1 MSTRVDFLLEGL
13 NCAHCAEKINDKVSK
28 LDYVESSNMNFVAK
42 KLSVFMENENITEAN
57 VSKIAKIIHDTES
70 GLTVS
75 LLKNKVLGEVSFDNK
90 GNIIKSAKKEEID
103 KNKVIRVDFLLNN
116 LNCAHCAEK
125 INDKVAKLSY
135 VENSNMNF
143 VAKKLSVFAKAGDI
157 TKQHMSEIAK
167 IIHETES
174 GLTVSLLKN
183 KVVGALEFDNK
194 GNIIESGTIKGS
206 KDLNV
211 LYANRK
217 NNSKEHHH
225 DHGED
230 CGCGGHHH
238 DHDHGEE
245 CGCGGHHHDHDYGE
259 ECGCGDHH
267 HHDHEH
273 GEECGCGDH
282 HHHDHEHGEECG
294 CGNHHHHDHEHGE
307 ECGCGGH
314 HHDHEHGEECGCG
327 DHHHHDHEHEESKP
341 KKVEKRKEKKE
352 INKDLIKI
360 IIGVIVYAFGIYE
373 MAVGNTGTFGVVVF
387 LAAYILIGGD
397 VLLKAIKNLF
407 RGQVLDE
414 NFLMSIATIGAVAI
428 GEYSEAVGVMLFY
441 KIGEYLQQK
450 AVGQSRKSIS
460 ALMEIKAEFANL
472 VQGGKMIQVDP
483 EEVEVGDVIV
493 VKPGEKV
500 PLDGIVTEGEAM
512 LDTSAITGESVL
524 RSVKPGEEVVSG
536 TINTNALIYVRVTK
550 EYGESTVAKILDM
563 VENAGSRKSQTEN
576 FISKF
581 CRYYT
586 PIVVGLALA
595 VAFIPPLVIEGAVF
609 RDWLYRGLIF
619 LVVSC
624 PCALVLSIPLS
635 FFGGIGSA
643 SKNGILIKGSN
654 YLEALRKANTVVLD
668 KTGTITKGVF
678 KVTEINPVGMSEDE
692 LLKYAA
698 IAEANSNHPIAK
710 SIMESYNEKFEE
722 EVKLSEIDK
731 YEEIA
736 AHGIKVLYNGKTIL
750 AGSSKLLDSE
760 NIEYKK
766 IEESGTTV
774 YVAVDGKFAGCI
786 VISDEVK
793 EDSKRAIEE
802 MRKVGITNVVMLT
815 GDNEAAA
822 AKIAKEV
829 GVNKHYSGLLPNQK
843 VEILEEI
850 ANENSTGNT
859 IFIGDGI
866 NDAPVLAR
874 ADVGI
879 AMGGVGS
886 DAAIEASDIVFM
898 TDELSKL
905 PIAKRISEKTNKI
918 VWQNIVFAMGV
929 KVIVMLMSTGGV
941 ANMWEAIFADVGVAL
956 IAVLN
961 AMRTLKE

>member
-1 MSTRVDFLLEGL
+1 MSTRIDFLLDGL

-28 LDYVESSNMNFVAK
+28 LDYVENSNMNFVAK
-42 KLSVFMENENITEAN
+42 KLSVFMENESITEAN

-75 LLKNKVLGEVSFDNK
+75 LLKNKVLGEISFDNK
-90 GNIIKSAKKEEID
+90 GNIIKSEKKDEID

-125 INDKVAKLSY
+125 INDKVGKLAY

-194 GNIIESGTIKGS
+194 GNIVESGNTTRRGRT
-206 KDLNV
+206 DLNV
-211 LYANRK
+211 LYANR
-217 NNSKEHHH
+217 NNSEEHHH
-225 DHGED
+225 EHGES
-230 CGCGGHHH
+230 CGCGEHHH

-245 CGCGGHHHDHDYGE
+245 CGCGE
-259 ECGCGDHH
+259 HH

-273 GEECGCGDH
+273 GEECGCGER
-282 HHHDHEHGEECG
+282 HHHDHEH
-294 CGNHHHHDHEHGE
+294 DE

-314 HHDHEHGEECGCG
+314 HHDH
-327 DHHHHDHEHEESKP
+327 DEHEEIKP
-341 KKVEKRKEKKE
+341 KKVEKPKEKKE

-360 IIGVIVYAFGIYE
+360 IIGVFVYAFGIYE

-397 VLLKAIKNLF
+397 VLLKAAKNLF
-407 RGQVLDE
+407 RGQVMDE
-414 NFLMSIATIGAVAI
+414 NFLMSIATIGAIAI
-428 GEYSEAVGVMLFY
+428 GEHSEAVGVMLFY

-472 VQGGKMIQVDP
+472 VQGGKIIQVDP

-576 FISKF
+576 FISRF

-654 YLEALRKANTVVLD
+654 YLEALRKVDTVVLD

-692 LLKYAA
+692 LLRFAA

-736 AHGIKVLYNGKTIL
+736 AHGIKVLYHGKTIL

-760 NIEYKK
+760 NVKYEKVD
-766 IEESGTTV
+766 EVGTTV
-774 YVAVDGKFAGCI
+774 YVAVDGKYAGCI

-793 EDSKRAIEE
+793 EDSKRAIAE

-822 AKIAKEV
+822 AKIAEEV
-829 GVNKHYSGLLPNQK
+829 GLDKHYSGLLPNQK

-850 ANENSTGNT
+850 AKENSTGNT
-859 IFIGDGI
+859 AFIGDGI

-886 DAAIEASDIVFM
+886 DAAIEASDVVFM

>member
-90 GNIIKSAKKEEID
+90 GNIIKSVKKEEID

-225 DHGED
+225 EHGED

-245 CGCGGHHHDHDYGE
+245 F
-259 ECGCGDHH
+259 
-267 HHDHEH
+267 
-273 GEECGCGDH
+273 
-282 HHHDHEHGEECG
+282 
-294 CGNHHHHDHEHGE
+294 
-307 ECGCGGH
+307 GCGGH

-327 DHHHHDHEHEESKP
+327 DHHHDHEHGEECGCGDHHHHEHGEECGCGDHHHDHEHEESKP

>member
-1 MSTRVDFLLEGL
+1 MSTRIDFLLEGL

-28 LDYVESSNMNFVAK
+28 LDYVENSNMNFVAK
-42 KLSVFMENENITEAN
+42 KLSVFMENESITEAN

-75 LLKNKVLGEVSFDNK
+75 LLKNKVLGEISFDNK
-90 GNIIKSAKKEEID
+90 GNIIKSEKKDEID

-125 INDKVAKLSY
+125 INDKVGKLAY

-143 VAKKLSVFAKAGDI
+143 VAKKLSVFAKARDI

-194 GNIIESGTIKGS
+194 GNIVESENTARNGRT
-206 KDLNV
+206 DLNV
-211 LYANRK
+211 LYANR
-217 NNSKEHHH
+217 NNSEEHHH
-225 DHGED
+225 EHGES
-230 CGCGGHHH
+230 CGCGKHHH

-245 CGCGGHHHDHDYGE
+245 CGCGE
-259 ECGCGDHH
+259 HH

-273 GEECGCGDH
+273 GEECGCGER
-282 HHHDHEHGEECG
+282 HHHDHEH
-294 CGNHHHHDHEHGE
+294 DE

-314 HHDHEHGEECGCG
+314 HHDH
-327 DHHHHDHEHEESKP
+327 DEHEEIKP
-341 KKVEKRKEKKE
+341 KKVEKPKEKKE

-360 IIGVIVYAFGIYE
+360 IIGVFVYAFGIYE

-397 VLLKAIKNLF
+397 VLLKAAKNLF
-407 RGQVLDE
+407 RGQVMDE
-414 NFLMSIATIGAVAI
+414 NFLMSIATIGAIAI
-428 GEYSEAVGVMLFY
+428 GEHSEAVGVMLFY

-472 VQGGKMIQVDP
+472 VQGGKIIQADP

-576 FISKF
+576 FISRF

-654 YLEALRKANTVVLD
+654 YLEALRKVNTVVLD

-692 LLKYAA
+692 LLRFAA

-736 AHGIKVLYNGKTIL
+736 AHGIKVLYHGKTIL

-760 NIEYKK
+760 NVKYEK
-766 IEESGTTV
+766 IDEVGTTV
-774 YVAVDGKFAGCI
+774 YVAVDGKYAGCI

-793 EDSKRAIEE
+793 EDSKRAIAE

-822 AKIAKEV
+822 AKIAEEV
-829 GVNKHYSGLLPNQK
+829 GVDKYYSGLLPNQK
-843 VEILEEI
+843 VEMLEEI
-850 ANENSTGNT
+850 ASKNSTGNT
-859 IFIGDGI
+859 AFIGDGI

>member
-1 MSTRVDFLLEGL
+1 MSTRIDFLLEGL

-28 LDYVESSNMNFVAK
+28 LDYVENSNMNFVAK
-42 KLSVFMENENITEAN
+42 KLSVFMENESITEAN

-75 LLKNKVLGEVSFDNK
+75 LLKNKVLGEISFDNK
-90 GNIIKSAKKEEID
+90 GNIIKSEKKDEID

-125 INDKVAKLSY
+125 INDKVGKLAY

-167 IIHETES
+167 MIHETES

-194 GNIIESGTIKGS
+194 GNIVESGNTTRRGRT
-206 KDLNV
+206 DLNV
-211 LYANRK
+211 LYANR
-217 NNSKEHHH
+217 NNSEEHHH
-225 DHGED
+225 EHGES
-230 CGCGGHHH
+230 CGCGEDHH
-238 DHDHGEE
+238 DHD
-245 CGCGGHHHDHDYGE
+245 
-259 ECGCGDHH
+259 
-267 HHDHEH
+267 
-273 GEECGCGDH
+273 
-282 HHHDHEHGEECG
+282 
-294 CGNHHHHDHEHGE
+294 HGE

-327 DHHHHDHEHEESKP
+327 GHHHEHDHGEECGCGGHHHDHEHEEIKP
-341 KKVEKRKEKKE
+341 KKVEKPKEKKE

-397 VLLKAIKNLF
+397 VLLKAAKNLF
-407 RGQVLDE
+407 RGQVMDE
-414 NFLMSIATIGAVAI
+414 NFLMSIATIGAIAI
-428 GEYSEAVGVMLFY
+428 GEHSEAVGVMLFY

-472 VQGGKMIQVDP
+472 VQGGKIIQVDP

-576 FISKF
+576 FISRF

-654 YLEALRKANTVVLD
+654 YLEALRKVNIVVLD

-692 LLKYAA
+692 LLRFAA

-710 SIMESYNEKFEE
+710 SIMESYNEKSNEE
-722 EVKLSEIDK
+722 IKLSEIDK

-760 NIEYKK
+760 NVKYEK
-766 IEESGTTV
+766 IDEVGTTV
-774 YVAVDGKFAGCI
+774 YVAVDGKYAGCI

-793 EDSKRAIEE
+793 EDSKRAIAE

-822 AKIAKEV
+822 AKIAEEV
-829 GVNKHYSGLLPNQK
+829 GLDKHYSGLLPNQK

-850 ANENSTGNT
+850 AKENSTGNT
-859 IFIGDGI
+859 AFIGDGI

>member
-1 MSTRVDFLLEGL
+1 MSTRIDFLLEAL

-28 LDYVESSNMNFVAK
+28 LDYVENSNMNFVAK
-42 KLSVFMENENITEAN
+42 KLSVFMENESITEAN

-75 LLKNKVLGEVSFDNK
+75 LLKNKVLGEISFDNK
-90 GNIIKSAKKEEID
+90 GNIIKSEKKDEID

-125 INDKVAKLSY
+125 INDKVGKLSY

-183 KVVGALEFDNK
+183 KVVGALDFDNK
-194 GNIIESGTIKGS
+194 GNIVESGNTARNGRI
-206 KDLNV
+206 DLNV
-211 LYANRK
+211 LYANR
-217 NNSKEHHH
+217 NNSEEHHH
-225 DHGED
+225 EHGEN
-230 CGCGGHHH
+230 CGCGEHHH
-238 DHDHGEE
+238 HDHGEE
-245 CGCGGHHHDHDYGE
+245 CGCGGHHHDH
-259 ECGCGDHH
+259 
-267 HHDHEH
+267 
-273 GEECGCGDH
+273 
-282 HHHDHEHGEECG
+282 
-294 CGNHHHHDHEHGE
+294 
-307 ECGCGGH
+307 
-314 HHDHEHGEECGCG
+314 
-327 DHHHHDHEHEESKP
+327 EHEEIKP
-341 KKVEKRKEKKE
+341 KKVEKPKEKKE

-397 VLLKAIKNLF
+397 VLLKAAKNLF
-407 RGQVLDE
+407 RGQIMDE
-414 NFLMSIATIGAVAI
+414 NFLMSIATIGAIAI

-472 VQGGKMIQVDP
+472 VQNGKIIQVDP
-483 EEVEVGDVIV
+483 EDVEVGDIIA

-500 PLDGIVTEGEAM
+500 PLDGIVTDGEAM

-524 RSVKPGEEVVSG
+524 RSVKAGEEVISG
-536 TINTNALIYVRVTK
+536 TINTNALIYIKVTK

-595 VAFIPPLVIEGAVF
+595 VAFIPPLIIEGAVF
-609 RDWLYRGLIF
+609 KDWLYRGLIF

-643 SKNGILIKGSN
+643 SKNGVLIKGSN
-654 YLEALRKANTVVLD
+654 YLEALRKVNTVVLD

-678 KVTEINPVGMSEDE
+678 KVTEINPNGVSEEE

-698 IAEANSNHPIAK
+698 AAEANSNHPIAK
-710 SIMESYNEKFEE
+710 SIMDSYNEKYSE
-722 EVKLSEIDK
+722 EVKLNEIDK

-736 AHGIKVLYNGKTIL
+736 AHGIKAIYNGKTIL

-760 NIEYKK
+760 NIDYEK

-774 YVAVDGKFAGCI
+774 YVAVDGKFAGYI
-786 VISDEVK
+786 IISDEVK
-793 EDSKRAIEE
+793 EDSKKAIED
-802 MRKVGITNVVMLT
+802 MRKVGITNVIMLT
-815 GDNEAAA
+815 GDNESAA

-829 GVNKHYSGLLPNQK
+829 GVDRYYSGLLPNQK

-850 ANENSTGNT
+850 SNDNRNGNT
-859 IFIGDGI
+859 AFIGDGI

-929 KVIVMLMSTGGV
+929 KIIVMLMSTGGV

>member
-1 MSTRVDFLLEGL
+1 MSTRIDFLLEGL

-28 LDYVESSNMNFVAK
+28 LDYVENSNMNFVAK
-42 KLSVFMENENITEAN
+42 KLSVFMENESITEAN

-75 LLKNKVLGEVSFDNK
+75 LLKNKVLGEISFDNK
-90 GNIIKSAKKEEID
+90 GNIIKSEKKDEID
-103 KNKVIRVDFLLNN
+103 ENKVIRVDFLLNN

-125 INDKVAKLSY
+125 INDKVGKLAY

-167 IIHETES
+167 MIHETES

-194 GNIIESGTIKGS
+194 GNIVESGNTTRKGRA
-206 KDLNV
+206 DLNV
-211 LYANRK
+211 LYANR
-217 NNSKEHHH
+217 NNSEEHHH
-225 DHGED
+225 EHGES
-230 CGCGGHHH
+230 CGCGEHHH

-245 CGCGGHHHDHDYGE
+245 CGCGEHHHDHD
-259 ECGCGDHH
+259 
-267 HHDHEH
+267 H
-273 GEECGCGDH
+273 GEECGCGE
-282 HHHDHEHGEECG
+282 HHHDYDHGEECG
-294 CGNHHHHDHEHGE
+294 CGEHHHHDHDHGE
-307 ECGCGGH
+307 ECGCG
-314 HHDHEHGEECGCG
+314 E
-327 DHHHHDHEHEESKP
+327 HHHDHEHEEIKP
-341 KKVEKRKEKKE
+341 KKVEKPKEKKE

-360 IIGVIVYAFGIYE
+360 IIGVFVYAFGIYE

-397 VLLKAIKNLF
+397 VLLKAAKNLF
-407 RGQVLDE
+407 RGQVMDE
-414 NFLMSIATIGAVAI
+414 NFLMSIATIGAIAI
-428 GEYSEAVGVMLFY
+428 GEHSEAVGVMLFY

-472 VQGGKMIQVDP
+472 VQGGKIIQVDP

-576 FISKF
+576 FISRF

>member
-42 KLSVFMENENITEAN
+42 KLSVFMENENITEDN

-90 GNIIKSAKKEEID
+90 GNIIKSVKKEEID

-225 DHGED
+225 EHGED

-245 CGCGGHHHDHDYGE
+245 CGCGGHHHDHD
-259 ECGCGDHH
+259 
-267 HHDHEH
+267 HEH

-294 CGNHHHHDHEHGE
+294 CGG
-307 ECGCGGH
+307 
-314 HHDHEHGEECGCG
+314 
-327 DHHHHDHEHEESKP
+327 HHHDHEHEESKP

>member
-42 KLSVFMENENITEAN
+42 KLSVFMENENITEDN

-90 GNIIKSAKKEEID
+90 GNIIKSVKKEEID

-125 INDKVAKLSY
+125 INDKVGKLSY

-225 DHGED
+225 DHGE
-230 CGCGGHHH
+230 
-238 DHDHGEE
+238 E
-245 CGCGGHHHDHDYGE
+245 CGCGG
-259 ECGCGDHH
+259 H

-282 HHHDHEHGEECG
+282 HHNDHEHGEECG
-294 CGNHHHHDHEHGE
+294 CGDHHHHDHEHGE

-327 DHHHHDHEHEESKP
+327 DHHHDHEHGEECGCGDHHHDHEHEESKP

-387 LAAYILIGGD
+387 LAAYVLIGGD

>member
-1 MSTRVDFLLEGL
+1 MSTRIDFLLDGL

-28 LDYVESSNMNFVAK
+28 LGYVENSNMNFVAK
-42 KLSVFMENENITEAN
+42 KLSVFMENESITEAN

-75 LLKNKVLGEVSFDNK
+75 LLKNKVLGEISFDNK
-90 GNIIKSAKKEEID
+90 GNIIKSEKKDEID
-103 KNKVIRVDFLLNN
+103 KNKVIRVDFLLKN

-125 INDKVAKLSY
+125 INDKVGKLAY

-194 GNIIESGTIKGS
+194 GNIVESGNTTRRGRT
-206 KDLNV
+206 DLNV
-211 LYANRK
+211 LYANR
-217 NNSKEHHH
+217 NNSEEHHH
-225 DHGED
+225 EHGGS
-230 CGCGGHHH
+230 CGCGEHHH

-245 CGCGGHHHDHDYGE
+245 CGCGE
-259 ECGCGDHH
+259 HH

-273 GEECGCGDH
+273 GEECGCGER
-282 HHHDHEHGEECG
+282 HHHDHEH
-294 CGNHHHHDHEHGE
+294 DE

-314 HHDHEHGEECGCG
+314 HHDH
-327 DHHHHDHEHEESKP
+327 DEHEEIKP
-341 KKVEKRKEKKE
+341 KKVEKPKEKKE

-360 IIGVIVYAFGIYE
+360 IIGVFVYAFGIYE

-397 VLLKAIKNLF
+397 VLLKAAKNLF
-407 RGQVLDE
+407 RGQVMDE
-414 NFLMSIATIGAVAI
+414 NFLMSIATIGAIAI
-428 GEYSEAVGVMLFY
+428 GEHSEAVGVMLFY

-472 VQGGKMIQVDP
+472 VQGGKIIQVDP

-576 FISKF
+576 FISRF

-654 YLEALRKANTVVLD
+654 YLEALRKVDTVVLD

-692 LLKYAA
+692 LLRFAA

-736 AHGIKVLYNGKTIL
+736 AHGIKVLYHGKTIL

-760 NIEYKK
+760 NVKYEKVD
-766 IEESGTTV
+766 EVGTTV
-774 YVAVDGKFAGCI
+774 YVAVDGKYAGCI
-786 VISDEVK
+786 VISDQIK
-793 EDSKRAIEE
+793 EDSKKAIAE

-829 GVNKHYSGLLPNQK
+829 GVDKYYSGLLPNQK
-843 VEILEEI
+843 VEMLEEI
-850 ANENSTGNT
+850 ASKNSTGNT
-859 IFIGDGI
+859 AFIGDGI

-886 DAAIEASDIVFM
+886 DAAIEASDVVFM

>member
-1 MSTRVDFLLEGL
+1 MSTRIDFLLEGL

-28 LDYVESSNMNFVAK
+28 LDYVENSNMNFVAK
-42 KLSVFMENENITEAN
+42 KLSVFMENESITEAN

-75 LLKNKVLGEVSFDNK
+75 LLKNKVLGEISFDNK
-90 GNIIKSAKKEEID
+90 GNIIKSEKKDEID
-103 KNKVIRVDFLLNN
+103 ENKVIRVDFLLNN

-125 INDKVAKLSY
+125 INDKVGKLAY

-167 IIHETES
+167 MIHETES

-194 GNIIESGTIKGS
+194 GNIVESGNTTRKGRA
-206 KDLNV
+206 DLNV
-211 LYANRK
+211 LYANR
-217 NNSKEHHH
+217 NNSEEHHH
-225 DHGED
+225 EHGES
-230 CGCGGHHH
+230 CGCGEHHH

-245 CGCGGHHHDHDYGE
+245 CGCGEHHHHDHD
-259 ECGCGDHH
+259 
-267 HHDHEH
+267 H
-273 GEECGCGDH
+273 GEECGCG
-282 HHHDHEHGEECG
+282 E
-294 CGNHHHHDHEHGE
+294 
-307 ECGCGGH
+307 
-314 HHDHEHGEECGCG
+314 
-327 DHHHHDHEHEESKP
+327 HHHDHEHEEIKP
-341 KKVEKRKEKKE
+341 KKVEKPKEKKE

-360 IIGVIVYAFGIYE
+360 IIGVFVYAFGIYE

-397 VLLKAIKNLF
+397 VLLKAAKNLF
-407 RGQVLDE
+407 RGQVMDE
-414 NFLMSIATIGAVAI
+414 NFLMSIATIGAIAI
-428 GEYSEAVGVMLFY
+428 GEHSEAVGVMLFY

-472 VQGGKMIQVDP
+472 VQGGKIIQVDP

-576 FISKF
+576 FISRF

-654 YLEALRKANTVVLD
+654 YLEALRKVNTVVLD

-692 LLKYAA
+692 LLRFAA

-710 SIMESYNEKFEE
+710 SIMESYNEKSNEE
-722 EVKLSEIDK
+722 IKLSEIDK

-760 NIEYKK
+760 SVKYEK
-766 IEESGTTV
+766 IDEVGTTV
-774 YVAVDGKFAGCI
+774 YVAVDGKYAGCI

-793 EDSKRAIEE
+793 EDSKRAIAE

-822 AKIAKEV
+822 AKIAEEV
-829 GVNKHYSGLLPNQK
+829 GLDKHYSGLLPNQK

-850 ANENSTGNT
+850 AKENSTGNT
-859 IFIGDGI
+859 AFIGDGI

>member
-1 MSTRVDFLLEGL
+1 MSTRIDFLLDGL

-28 LDYVESSNMNFVAK
+28 LDYVENSNMNFVAK
-42 KLSVFMENENITEAN
+42 KLSVFMENESITEAN

-75 LLKNKVLGEVSFDNK
+75 LLKNKVLGEISFDNK
-90 GNIIKSAKKEEID
+90 GNIIKSEKKDEID

-125 INDKVAKLSY
+125 INDKVGKLAY

-194 GNIIESGTIKGS
+194 GNIVESGNTTRRGRT
-206 KDLNV
+206 DLNV
-211 LYANRK
+211 LYANR
-217 NNSKEHHH
+217 NNSEEHHH
-225 DHGED
+225 EHGES
-230 CGCGGHHH
+230 CGCGEHHH

-245 CGCGGHHHDHDYGE
+245 CGCGE
-259 ECGCGDHH
+259 HH

-273 GEECGCGDH
+273 GEECGCGER
-282 HHHDHEHGEECG
+282 HHHDHEH
-294 CGNHHHHDHEHGE
+294 DE

-314 HHDHEHGEECGCG
+314 HHDH
-327 DHHHHDHEHEESKP
+327 DEHEEIKP
-341 KKVEKRKEKKE
+341 KKVEKPKEKKE

-360 IIGVIVYAFGIYE
+360 IIGVFVYAFGIYE

-397 VLLKAIKNLF
+397 VLLKAAKNLF
-407 RGQVLDE
+407 RGQVMDE
-414 NFLMSIATIGAVAI
+414 NFLMSIATIGAIAI
-428 GEYSEAVGVMLFY
+428 GEHSEAVGVMLFY

-472 VQGGKMIQVDP
+472 VQGGKIIQVNP

-524 RSVKPGEEVVSG
+524 RSVKPGEEVISG

-654 YLEALRKANTVVLD
+654 YLEALRKVDTVVLD

-692 LLKYAA
+692 LLRFAA

-736 AHGIKVLYNGKTIL
+736 AHGIKVLYHGKTIL

-760 NIEYKK
+760 NVKYEK
-766 IEESGTTV
+766 IDEVGTTV
-774 YVAVDGKFAGCI
+774 YVAVDGKYAGCI
-786 VISDEVK
+786 VISDQIK
-793 EDSKRAIEE
+793 EDSKKAIEE

-829 GVNKHYSGLLPNQK
+829 GVDKYYSGLLPNQK
-843 VEILEEI
+843 VEMLEEI
-850 ANENSTGNT
+850 ASKNSTGNT
-859 IFIGDGI
+859 AFIGDGI

-886 DAAIEASDIVFM
+886 DAAIEASDVVFM

>member
-90 GNIIKSAKKEEID
+90 GNIIKSVKKEEID

-143 VAKKLSVFAKAGDI
+143 VAKKLSVFAKGGDI
-157 TKQHMSEIAK
+157 TKQHMSDIAK

-238 DHDHGEE
+238 DHEHGEE
-245 CGCGGHHHDHDYGE
+245 CGCGD
-259 ECGCGDHH
+259 H

-282 HHHDHEHGEECG
+282 HHH
-294 CGNHHHHDHEHGE
+294 
-307 ECGCGGH
+307 
-314 HHDHEHGEECGCG
+314 EHGEECGCG
-327 DHHHHDHEHEESKP
+327 DHHHHDHDHGEECGCGDHHHDHEHEESKP

-576 FISKF
+576 FISRF

>member
-1 MSTRVDFLLEGL
+1 MSTRIDFLLEGL

-28 LDYVESSNMNFVAK
+28 LDYVENSNMNFVAK
-42 KLSVFMENENITEAN
+42 KLSVFMENESITEAN

-70 GLTVS
+70 GLTLS
-75 LLKNKVLGEVSFDNK
+75 LLKNKVLGEISFDNK
-90 GNIIKSAKKEEID
+90 GNIIKSEKKDEID

-116 LNCAHCAEK
+116 LDCAHCAEK
-125 INDKVAKLSY
+125 INDKVGKLAY

-183 KVVGALEFDNK
+183 KVVGALDFDNK
-194 GNIIESGTIKGS
+194 GNIVESGNTARNGRI
-206 KDLNV
+206 DLNV
-211 LYANRK
+211 LYANR
-217 NNSKEHHH
+217 NNSEEHHH
-225 DHGED
+225 EHGES
-230 CGCGGHHH
+230 CGCGEHHH

-245 CGCGGHHHDHDYGE
+245 CGCGEHHHDHD
-259 ECGCGDHH
+259 
-267 HHDHEH
+267 H
-273 GEECGCGDH
+273 GEECGCGEH
-282 HHHDHEHGEECG
+282 HHHDHDHGES
-294 CGNHHHHDHEHGE
+294 
-307 ECGCGGH
+307 CGCGGH
-314 HHDHEHGEECGCG
+314 HHDHEH
-327 DHHHHDHEHEESKP
+327 EHEETKP
-341 KKVEKRKEKKE
+341 KKVEKPKEKKE

-360 IIGVIVYAFGIYE
+360 IIGVFVYAFGIYE

-397 VLLKAIKNLF
+397 VLLKAAKNLF
-407 RGQVLDE
+407 RGQVMDE
-414 NFLMSIATIGAVAI
+414 NFLMSIATIGAIAI
-428 GEYSEAVGVMLFY
+428 GEHSEAVGVMLFY

-472 VQGGKMIQVDP
+472 VQGGKIIQVDP

-536 TINTNALIYVRVTK
+536 TINTNVLIHVRVTK

-576 FISKF
+576 FISRF

-654 YLEALRKANTVVLD
+654 YLEALRKVNTVVLD

-692 LLKYAA
+692 LLRFAA

-710 SIMESYNEKFEE
+710 SIMESYNEKSNEE
-722 EVKLSEIDK
+722 IKLSEIDK

-760 NIEYKK
+760 NVKYEK
-766 IEESGTTV
+766 IDEVGTTV
-774 YVAVDGKFAGCI
+774 YVAVDGKYAGCI

-793 EDSKRAIEE
+793 EDSKRAIAE

-822 AKIAKEV
+822 AKIAEEV
-829 GVNKHYSGLLPNQK
+829 GLDKHYSGLLPNQK

-850 ANENSTGNT
+850 AKENSTGNT
-859 IFIGDGI
+859 VFIGDGI

>member
-42 KLSVFMENENITEAN
+42 KLSVFMENENITEDN

-245 CGCGGHHHDHDYGE
+245 CGCGGHHHDH
-259 ECGCGDHH
+259 
-267 HHDHEH
+267 EH
-273 GEECGCGDH
+273 GEECGCGD
-282 HHHDHEHGEECG
+282 
-294 CGNHHHHDHEHGE
+294 HHHHDHEHGE

-327 DHHHHDHEHEESKP
+327 DHHHDHGEECGCGDHHHDHEHEESKP

-829 GVNKHYSGLLPNQK
+829 GVNKHYSGLLPDQK

>member
-225 DHGED
+225 EHGED

-245 CGCGGHHHDHDYGE
+245 CGCGGHHHDHDHGE
-259 ECGCGDHH
+259 ECGCGGHH
-267 HHDHEH
+267 HDHDHEH

-294 CGNHHHHDHEHGE
+294 CGD
-307 ECGCGGH
+307 
-314 HHDHEHGEECGCG
+314 
-327 DHHHHDHEHEESKP
+327 HHHDHEHEESKP

>member
-1 MSTRVDFLLEGL
+1 MSTRIDFLLEGL

-125 INDKVAKLSY
+125 INDKVGKLAY

-245 CGCGGHHHDHDYGE
+245 CGCGGHHHDHDHGE

-267 HHDHEH
+267 DHEHGEDCGCGGHHHDHEHGEECGCGGHHHDHDHEH

-294 CGNHHHHDHEHGE
+294 CGD
-307 ECGCGGH
+307 
-314 HHDHEHGEECGCG
+314 
-327 DHHHHDHEHEESKP
+327 HHHDHEHEESKP

>member
-238 DHDHGEE
+238 DHEHGEE
-245 CGCGGHHHDHDYGE
+245 CGCGGHHHD
-259 ECGCGDHH
+259 
-267 HHDHEH
+267 HDHEH

-294 CGNHHHHDHEHGE
+294 CGD
-307 ECGCGGH
+307 
-314 HHDHEHGEECGCG
+314 
-327 DHHHHDHEHEESKP
+327 HHHDHEHEESKP

-387 LAAYILIGGD
+387 LAAYVLIGGD

>member
-1 MSTRVDFLLEGL
+1 MSTRIDFLLEGL
-13 NCAHCAEKINDKVSK
+13 SCAHCAEKINDKVSK
-28 LDYVESSNMNFVAK
+28 LDYVENSNMNFVAK
-42 KLSVFMENENITEAN
+42 KLSVFMENESITEAN

-75 LLKNKVLGEVSFDNK
+75 LLKNKVLGEISFDNK
-90 GNIIKSAKKEEID
+90 GNIIKSEKKDEID

-125 INDKVAKLSY
+125 INDKVGKLAY

-143 VAKKLSVFAKAGDI
+143 VAKKLSVFAKARDI

-194 GNIIESGTIKGS
+194 GNIVESENTARNGRT
-206 KDLNV
+206 DLNV
-211 LYANRK
+211 LYANR
-217 NNSKEHHH
+217 NNSEEHHH
-225 DHGED
+225 EHGES
-230 CGCGGHHH
+230 CGCGEHHH

-245 CGCGGHHHDHDYGE
+245 CGCGE
-259 ECGCGDHH
+259 HH

-273 GEECGCGDH
+273 GEECGCGER
-282 HHHDHEHGEECG
+282 HHHDHEH
-294 CGNHHHHDHEHGE
+294 DE

-314 HHDHEHGEECGCG
+314 HHDH
-327 DHHHHDHEHEESKP
+327 DEHEEIKP
-341 KKVEKRKEKKE
+341 KKVEKPKEKKE

-360 IIGVIVYAFGIYE
+360 IIGVFVYAFGIYE

-397 VLLKAIKNLF
+397 VLLKAAKNLF
-407 RGQVLDE
+407 RGQVMDE
-414 NFLMSIATIGAVAI
+414 NFLMSIATIGAIAI
-428 GEYSEAVGVMLFY
+428 GEHSEAVGVMLFY

-472 VQGGKMIQVDP
+472 VQGGKIIQVDP

-576 FISKF
+576 FISRF

-654 YLEALRKANTVVLD
+654 YLEALRKVDTVVLD

-692 LLKYAA
+692 LLRFAA

-736 AHGIKVLYNGKTIL
+736 AHGIKVLYHGKTIL

-760 NIEYKK
+760 NVKYEK
-766 IEESGTTV
+766 IDEVGTTV
-774 YVAVDGKFAGCI
+774 YVAVDGKYAGCI
-786 VISDEVK
+786 VISDQIK
-793 EDSKRAIEE
+793 EDSKKAIEE

-829 GVNKHYSGLLPNQK
+829 GVDKYYSGLLPNQK
-843 VEILEEI
+843 VEMLEEI
-850 ANENSTGNT
+850 ASKNSTGNT
-859 IFIGDGI
+859 AFIGDGI

-886 DAAIEASDIVFM
+886 DAAIEASDVVFM

>member
-1 MSTRVDFLLEGL
+1 MSTRIDFLLEGL

-28 LDYVESSNMNFVAK
+28 LDYVENSNMNFVAK
-42 KLSVFMENENITEAN
+42 KLSVFMENESITEAN

-75 LLKNKVLGEVSFDNK
+75 LLKNKVLGEISFDNK
-90 GNIIKSAKKEEID
+90 GNIIKSEKKDEID
-103 KNKVIRVDFLLNN
+103 ENKVIRVDFLLNN

-125 INDKVAKLSY
+125 INDKVGKLAY

-167 IIHETES
+167 MIHETES

-194 GNIIESGTIKGS
+194 GNIVESGNTTRRGRT
-206 KDLNV
+206 DLNV

-217 NNSKEHHH
+217 NNSDEHHHEHGENCGCGEHHH
-225 DHGED
+225 DHKHGEE
-230 CGCGGHHH
+230 CGCGEHHHH

-245 CGCGGHHHDHDYGE
+245 CGCGGHHHDH
-259 ECGCGDHH
+259 
-267 HHDHEH
+267 
-273 GEECGCGDH
+273 
-282 HHHDHEHGEECG
+282 
-294 CGNHHHHDHEHGE
+294 
-307 ECGCGGH
+307 
-314 HHDHEHGEECGCG
+314 
-327 DHHHHDHEHEESKP
+327 EHEEIKP
-341 KKVEKRKEKKE
+341 KKVEKPKEKKE

-360 IIGVIVYAFGIYE
+360 IIGVFVYAFGIYE

-397 VLLKAIKNLF
+397 VLLKAAKNLF
-407 RGQVLDE
+407 RGQVMDE
-414 NFLMSIATIGAVAI
+414 NFLMSIATIGAIAI
-428 GEYSEAVGVMLFY
+428 GEHSEAVGVMLFY

-472 VQGGKMIQVDP
+472 VQGGKIIQVDP

-576 FISKF
+576 FISRF

-654 YLEALRKANTVVLD
+654 YLEALRKVNTVVLD

-692 LLKYAA
+692 LLRFAA

-710 SIMESYNEKFEE
+710 SIMESYNEKSNEE
-722 EVKLSEIDK
+722 IKLSEIDK

-760 NIEYKK
+760 NVKYEK
-766 IEESGTTV
+766 IDEVGTTV
-774 YVAVDGKFAGCI
+774 YVAVDGKYAGCI

-793 EDSKRAIEE
+793 EDSKRAIAE

-822 AKIAKEV
+822 AKIAEEV
-829 GVNKHYSGLLPNQK
+829 GLDKHYSGLLPNQK

-850 ANENSTGNT
+850 AKENSTGNT
-859 IFIGDGI
+859 AFIGDGI

>member
-1 MSTRVDFLLEGL
+1 MSTRIDFLLEGL

-28 LDYVESSNMNFVAK
+28 LDYVENSNMNFVAK
-42 KLSVFMENENITEAN
+42 KLSVFMENESITEAN

-75 LLKNKVLGEVSFDNK
+75 LLKNKVLGEISFDNK
-90 GNIIKSAKKEEID
+90 GNIIKSEKKDEID

-125 INDKVAKLSY
+125 INDKVGKLSY

-167 IIHETES
+167 MIHETES

-194 GNIIESGTIKGS
+194 GNIVESGNTTRKGRA
-206 KDLNV
+206 DLNV
-211 LYANRK
+211 LYANR
-217 NNSKEHHH
+217 NNSEEHHHEHGESCGCGEHHH
-225 DHGED
+225 DNDHGEE
-230 CGCGGHHH
+230 CGCGEHHH
-238 DHDHGEE
+238 DNDHGEE
-245 CGCGGHHHDHDYGE
+245 CGCGGHHHE
-259 ECGCGDHH
+259 
-267 HHDHEH
+267 
-273 GEECGCGDH
+273 
-282 HHHDHEHGEECG
+282 
-294 CGNHHHHDHEHGE
+294 
-307 ECGCGGH
+307 
-314 HHDHEHGEECGCG
+314 
-327 DHHHHDHEHEESKP
+327 HEHEEIKP
-341 KKVEKRKEKKE
+341 KKVEKPKEKKE

-360 IIGVIVYAFGIYE
+360 IIGVFVYAFGIYE

-397 VLLKAIKNLF
+397 VLLKAAKNLF
-407 RGQVLDE
+407 RGQVMDE
-414 NFLMSIATIGAVAI
+414 NFLMSIATIGAIAI
-428 GEYSEAVGVMLFY
+428 GEHSEAVGVMLFY

-472 VQGGKMIQVDP
+472 VQGGKIIQVDP

-576 FISKF
+576 FISRF

-654 YLEALRKANTVVLD
+654 YLEALRKVNTVVLD

-692 LLKYAA
+692 LLRFAA

-710 SIMESYNEKFEE
+710 SIMESYNEKSNEE
-722 EVKLSEIDK
+722 IKLSEIDK

-760 NIEYKK
+760 SVKYEK
-766 IEESGTTV
+766 IDEVGTTV
-774 YVAVDGKFAGCI
+774 YVAVDGKYAGCI

-793 EDSKRAIEE
+793 EDSKRAIAE

-822 AKIAKEV
+822 AKIAEEV
-829 GVNKHYSGLLPNQK
+829 GLDKHYSGLLPNQK

-850 ANENSTGNT
+850 AKENSTGNT
-859 IFIGDGI
+859 AFIGDGI

>member
-42 KLSVFMENENITEAN
+42 KLSVFMENENITEDN

-245 CGCGGHHHDHDYGE
+245 CGCGGHHHDHD
-259 ECGCGDHH
+259 
-267 HHDHEH
+267 H
-273 GEECGCGDH
+273 GEECGCGD
-282 HHHDHEHGEECG
+282 
-294 CGNHHHHDHEHGE
+294 HHHHDHEHGE

-327 DHHHHDHEHEESKP
+327 DHHHDHGEECGCGDHHHDHEHEESKP

>member
-1 MSTRVDFLLEGL
+1 MSTRIDFLLDGL

-28 LDYVESSNMNFVAK
+28 LDYVENSNMNFVAK
-42 KLSVFMENENITEAN
+42 KLSVFMENESITEAN

-75 LLKNKVLGEVSFDNK
+75 LLKNKVLGEISFDNK
-90 GNIIKSAKKEEID
+90 GNIIKSEKKDEID

-125 INDKVAKLSY
+125 INDKVGKLAY

-194 GNIIESGTIKGS
+194 GNIVESGNTTRRGRT
-206 KDLNV
+206 DLNV
-211 LYANRK
+211 LYANR
-217 NNSKEHHH
+217 NNSEEHHH
-225 DHGED
+225 EHGES
-230 CGCGGHHH
+230 CGCGEHHH

-245 CGCGGHHHDHDYGE
+245 CGCGE
-259 ECGCGDHH
+259 HH

-273 GEECGCGDH
+273 GEECGCGER
-282 HHHDHEHGEECG
+282 HHHDHEH
-294 CGNHHHHDHEHGE
+294 DE

-314 HHDHEHGEECGCG
+314 HHDH
-327 DHHHHDHEHEESKP
+327 DEHEEIKP
-341 KKVEKRKEKKE
+341 KKVEKPKEKKE

-360 IIGVIVYAFGIYE
+360 IIGVFVYAFGIYE

-397 VLLKAIKNLF
+397 VLLKAAKNLF
-407 RGQVLDE
+407 RGQVMDE
-414 NFLMSIATIGAVAI
+414 NFLMSIATIGAIAI
-428 GEYSEAVGVMLFY
+428 GEHSEAVGVMLFY

-472 VQGGKMIQVDP
+472 VQGGKIIQVDP

-576 FISKF
+576 FISRF

-654 YLEALRKANTVVLD
+654 YLEALRKVNTVVLD

-692 LLKYAA
+692 LLRFAA

-722 EVKLSEIDK
+722 EVKLIEIDK

-736 AHGIKVLYNGKTIL
+736 AHGIKVLYHGKTIL

-760 NIEYKK
+760 NVKYEKVD
-766 IEESGTTV
+766 EVGTTV
-774 YVAVDGKFAGCI
+774 YVAVDGKYAGCI
-786 VISDEVK
+786 VISDQIK
-793 EDSKRAIEE
+793 EDSKKAIAE

-822 AKIAKEV
+822 AKIAEEV
-829 GVNKHYSGLLPNQK
+829 GVDKYYSGLLPNQK
-843 VEILEEI
+843 VEMLEEI
-850 ANENSTGNT
+850 ASKNSTGNT
-859 IFIGDGI
+859 AFIGDGI

-886 DAAIEASDIVFM
+886 DAAIEASDVVFM

>member
-1 MSTRVDFLLEGL
+1 MSTRIDFLLEGL

-28 LDYVESSNMNFVAK
+28 LDYVENSNMNFVAK
-42 KLSVFMENENITEAN
+42 KLSVFMENESITEAN

-75 LLKNKVLGEVSFDNK
+75 LLKNKVLGEISFDNK
-90 GNIIKSAKKEEID
+90 GNIIKSEKKDEID

-125 INDKVAKLSY
+125 INDKVGKLSY

-167 IIHETES
+167 MIHETES

-194 GNIIESGTIKGS
+194 GNIVESGNTTRRGRT
-206 KDLNV
+206 DLNV

-217 NNSKEHHH
+217 NNSDEHHH
-225 DHGED
+225 EHGES
-230 CGCGGHHH
+230 CGCGEHHH

-245 CGCGGHHHDHDYGE
+245 CGCGGHHHDH
-259 ECGCGDHH
+259 
-267 HHDHEH
+267 
-273 GEECGCGDH
+273 
-282 HHHDHEHGEECG
+282 
-294 CGNHHHHDHEHGE
+294 
-307 ECGCGGH
+307 
-314 HHDHEHGEECGCG
+314 
-327 DHHHHDHEHEESKP
+327 EHEEIKP
-341 KKVEKRKEKKE
+341 KKVEKPKEKKE

-360 IIGVIVYAFGIYE
+360 IIGVFVYAFGIYE

-397 VLLKAIKNLF
+397 VLLKAAKNLF
-407 RGQVLDE
+407 RGQVMDE

-472 VQGGKMIQVDP
+472 VQGGKIIQVDP

-576 FISKF
+576 FISRF

-654 YLEALRKANTVVLD
+654 YLEALRKVNTVVLD

-692 LLKYAA
+692 LLRFAA

-710 SIMESYNEKFEE
+710 SIMESYNEKSNEE
-722 EVKLSEIDK
+722 IKLSEIDK

-760 NIEYKK
+760 SVKYEK
-766 IEESGTTV
+766 IDEVGTTV
-774 YVAVDGKFAGCI
+774 YVAVDGKYAGCI

-793 EDSKRAIEE
+793 EDSKRAIAE

-822 AKIAKEV
+822 AKIAEEV
-829 GVNKHYSGLLPNQK
+829 GLDKHYSGLLPNQK

-850 ANENSTGNT
+850 AKENSTGNT
-859 IFIGDGI
+859 AFIGDGI

>member
-1 MSTRVDFLLEGL
+1 MSTRIDFLLEGL

-28 LDYVESSNMNFVAK
+28 LDYVENSNMNFVAK
-42 KLSVFMENENITEAN
+42 KLSVFMENESITEAN

-75 LLKNKVLGEVSFDNK
+75 LLKNKVLGEISFDNK
-90 GNIIKSAKKEEID
+90 GNIIKSEKKDEID

-125 INDKVAKLSY
+125 INDKVGKLEY

-183 KVVGALEFDNK
+183 KVVGALDFDNK
-194 GNIIESGTIKGS
+194 GNIVESGNTARRGRT
-206 KDLNV
+206 DLNV
-211 LYANRK
+211 LYANR
-217 NNSKEHHH
+217 NNSEEHHH
-225 DHGED
+225 EHGES
-230 CGCGGHHH
+230 CGCGEHHH

-245 CGCGGHHHDHDYGE
+245 CGCGE
-259 ECGCGDHH
+259 HH

-273 GEECGCGDH
+273 GEECGCGER
-282 HHHDHEHGEECG
+282 HHHDHEH
-294 CGNHHHHDHEHGE
+294 DE

-314 HHDHEHGEECGCG
+314 HHDH
-327 DHHHHDHEHEESKP
+327 DEHEEIKP
-341 KKVEKRKEKKE
+341 KKVEKPKEKKE

-360 IIGVIVYAFGIYE
+360 IIGVFVYAFGIYE

-397 VLLKAIKNLF
+397 VLLKAAKNLF
-407 RGQVLDE
+407 RGQVMDE
-414 NFLMSIATIGAVAI
+414 NFLMSIATIGAIAI
-428 GEYSEAVGVMLFY
+428 GEHSEAVGVMLFY

-472 VQGGKMIQVDP
+472 VQGGKIIQVDP

-576 FISKF
+576 FISRF

-654 YLEALRKANTVVLD
+654 YLEALRKVNTVVLD

-692 LLKYAA
+692 LLRFAA

-710 SIMESYNEKFEE
+710 SIMESYNEKSNEE
-722 EVKLSEIDK
+722 IKLSEIDK

-760 NIEYKK
+760 NVKYEK
-766 IEESGTTV
+766 IDEVGTTV
-774 YVAVDGKFAGCI
+774 YVAVDGKYAGCI

-793 EDSKRAIEE
+793 EDSKRAIAE

-822 AKIAKEV
+822 AKIAEEV
-829 GVNKHYSGLLPNQK
+829 GLDKHYSGLLPNQK

-850 ANENSTGNT
+850 AKENSTGNT
-859 IFIGDGI
+859 AFIGDGI

>member
-42 KLSVFMENENITEAN
+42 KLSVFMENENITEDN

-90 GNIIKSAKKEEID
+90 GNIIKSVKKEEID

-225 DHGED
+225 DHGE
-230 CGCGGHHH
+230 
-238 DHDHGEE
+238 E
-245 CGCGGHHHDHDYGE
+245 CGCGG
-259 ECGCGDHH
+259 H

-282 HHHDHEHGEECG
+282 HHNDHEHGEECG
-294 CGNHHHHDHEHGE
+294 CGDHHHHDHEHGE

-327 DHHHHDHEHEESKP
+327 DHHHHDHEHGEECGCGDHHHDHEHEESKP

>member
-90 GNIIKSAKKEEID
+90 GNIIKSVKKEEID

-225 DHGED
+225 EHGEE
-230 CGCGGHHH
+230 CGCGDHHHH

-245 CGCGGHHHDHDYGE
+245 CGCGGHHHDHDHRE

-273 GEECGCGDH
+273 GEECGCGG
-282 HHHDHEHGEECG
+282 HHHDHDHGEECG
-294 CGNHHHHDHEHGE
+294 CGD
-307 ECGCGGH
+307 H

-327 DHHHHDHEHEESKP
+327 DHHHDHEHGEECGCGDHHHDHEHEESKP

-387 LAAYILIGGD
+387 LAAYVLIGGD

>member
-42 KLSVFMENENITEAN
+42 KLSVFMENENITEDN

-238 DHDHGEE
+238 DHEHGEE
-245 CGCGGHHHDHDYGE
+245 CGCGGHHHD
-259 ECGCGDHH
+259 
-267 HHDHEH
+267 HDHEH

-294 CGNHHHHDHEHGE
+294 CGD
-307 ECGCGGH
+307 
-314 HHDHEHGEECGCG
+314 
-327 DHHHHDHEHEESKP
+327 HHHDHEHEESKP

-929 KVIVMLMSTGGV
+929 KVVVMLMSTGGV

>member
-1 MSTRVDFLLEGL
+1 MSTRIDFLLEGL

-28 LDYVESSNMNFVAK
+28 LDYVENSNMNFVAK
-42 KLSVFMENENITEAN
+42 KLSVFMENESITEAN

-75 LLKNKVLGEVSFDNK
+75 LLKNKVLGEISFDNK
-90 GNIIKSAKKEEID
+90 GNIIKSEKKDEID

-125 INDKVAKLSY
+125 INDKVGKLEY

-183 KVVGALEFDNK
+183 KVVGALDFDNK
-194 GNIIESGTIKGS
+194 GNIVESGNTARRGRT
-206 KDLNV
+206 DLNV
-211 LYANRK
+211 LYANR
-217 NNSKEHHH
+217 NNSEEHHH
-225 DHGED
+225 EHGES
-230 CGCGGHHH
+230 CGCGEHHH

-245 CGCGGHHHDHDYGE
+245 CGCGGHHHE
-259 ECGCGDHH
+259 
-267 HHDHEH
+267 HE
-273 GEECGCGDH
+273 
-282 HHHDHEHGEECG
+282 
-294 CGNHHHHDHEHGE
+294 
-307 ECGCGGH
+307 
-314 HHDHEHGEECGCG
+314 
-327 DHHHHDHEHEESKP
+327 HEHEEIKP
-341 KKVEKRKEKKE
+341 KKVEKPKEKKE

-360 IIGVIVYAFGIYE
+360 IIGVFVYAFGIYE

-397 VLLKAIKNLF
+397 VLLKAAKNLF
-407 RGQVLDE
+407 RGQVMDE
-414 NFLMSIATIGAVAI
+414 NFLMSIATIGAIAI
-428 GEYSEAVGVMLFY
+428 GEHSEAVGVMLFY

-472 VQGGKMIQVDP
+472 VQGGKIIQVDP

-576 FISKF
+576 FISRF

-654 YLEALRKANTVVLD
+654 YLEALRKVNTVVLD

-692 LLKYAA
+692 LLRFAA

-710 SIMESYNEKFEE
+710 SIMESYNEKSNEE
-722 EVKLSEIDK
+722 IKLSEIDK

-760 NIEYKK
+760 NVKYEK
-766 IEESGTTV
+766 IDEVGTTV
-774 YVAVDGKFAGCI
+774 YVAVDGKYAGCI

-793 EDSKRAIEE
+793 EDSKRAIAE

-822 AKIAKEV
+822 AKIAEEV
-829 GVNKHYSGLLPNQK
+829 GLDKHYSGLLPNQK

-850 ANENSTGNT
+850 AKENSTGNT
-859 IFIGDGI
+859 AFIGDGI

-874 ADVGI
+874 SDVGI

>member
-1 MSTRVDFLLEGL
+1 MSTRIDFLLEDL

-28 LDYVESSNMNFVAK
+28 LDYVENSNMNFVAK
-42 KLSVFMENENITEAN
+42 KLSVFMENESITEAN

-75 LLKNKVLGEVSFDNK
+75 LLKNKVLGEISFDNK
-90 GNIIKSAKKEEID
+90 GNIIKSEKKDEID

-125 INDKVAKLSY
+125 INDKVGKLAY

-194 GNIIESGTIKGS
+194 GNIVESGNIIRRGRT
-206 KDLNV
+206 DLNV
-211 LYANRK
+211 LYANR
-217 NNSKEHHH
+217 NNSEEDHHK
-225 DHGED
+225 HGES
-230 CGCGGHHH
+230 CGCGEHHH

-245 CGCGGHHHDHDYGE
+245 CGCGGHHHDH
-259 ECGCGDHH
+259 
-267 HHDHEH
+267 
-273 GEECGCGDH
+273 
-282 HHHDHEHGEECG
+282 
-294 CGNHHHHDHEHGE
+294 
-307 ECGCGGH
+307 
-314 HHDHEHGEECGCG
+314 
-327 DHHHHDHEHEESKP
+327 EHEEIKP
-341 KKVEKRKEKKE
+341 KKVEKPKEKKE

-360 IIGVIVYAFGIYE
+360 IIGVFVYAFGIYE

-397 VLLKAIKNLF
+397 VLLKAAKNLF
-407 RGQVLDE
+407 RGQVMDE
-414 NFLMSIATIGAVAI
+414 NFLMSIATIGAIAI
-428 GEYSEAVGVMLFY
+428 GEHSEAVGVMLFY

-472 VQGGKMIQVDP
+472 VQGGKIIQVDP

-576 FISKF
+576 FISRF

-654 YLEALRKANTVVLD
+654 YLEALRKVNTVVLD

-692 LLKYAA
+692 LLRFAA

-710 SIMESYNEKFEE
+710 SIMESYNEKSNEE
-722 EVKLSEIDK
+722 IKLSEIDK

-760 NIEYKK
+760 NVKYEK
-766 IEESGTTV
+766 IDEVGTTV
-774 YVAVDGKFAGCI
+774 YVAVDGKYSGCI

-793 EDSKRAIEE
+793 EDSKRAIAE

-822 AKIAKEV
+822 AKIAEEV
-829 GVNKHYSGLLPNQK
+829 GLDKHYSGLLPNQK

-850 ANENSTGNT
+850 AKENSTGNT
-859 IFIGDGI
+859 AFIGDGI

>member
-1 MSTRVDFLLEGL
+1 MSTRIDFLLEGL

-28 LDYVESSNMNFVAK
+28 LDYVENSNMNFVAK
-42 KLSVFMENENITEAN
+42 KLSVFMENESITEAN

-75 LLKNKVLGEVSFDNK
+75 LLKNKVLGEISFDNK
-90 GNIIKSAKKEEID
+90 GNIIKSEKKDEID

-125 INDKVAKLSY
+125 INDKVGKLAY

-194 GNIIESGTIKGS
+194 GNIVESGNTTRRGRT
-206 KDLNV
+206 DLNV

-217 NNSKEHHH
+217 NNSDEHHHKHGESCGCGGHHYEHDHDHGEECGCGEHHHHDHKHGEECGCGEHHH
-225 DHGED
+225 DHDHGEE
-230 CGCGGHHH
+230 CGCGEHHHH

-245 CGCGGHHHDHDYGE
+245 CGCGGHHHDH
-259 ECGCGDHH
+259 
-267 HHDHEH
+267 
-273 GEECGCGDH
+273 
-282 HHHDHEHGEECG
+282 
-294 CGNHHHHDHEHGE
+294 
-307 ECGCGGH
+307 
-314 HHDHEHGEECGCG
+314 
-327 DHHHHDHEHEESKP
+327 EHEEIKP
-341 KKVEKRKEKKE
+341 KKVEKPKEKKE

-360 IIGVIVYAFGIYE
+360 IIGVFVYAFGIYE

-397 VLLKAIKNLF
+397 VLLKAAKNLF
-407 RGQVLDE
+407 RGQVMDE
-414 NFLMSIATIGAVAI
+414 NFLMSIATIGAIAI
-428 GEYSEAVGVMLFY
+428 GEHSEAVGVMLFY

>member
-1 MSTRVDFLLEGL
+1 MSTRIDFLLEGL

-28 LDYVESSNMNFVAK
+28 LDYVENSNMNFVAK
-42 KLSVFMENENITEAN
+42 KLSVFMENESITEAN

-75 LLKNKVLGEVSFDNK
+75 LLKNKVLGEISFDNK
-90 GNIIKSAKKEEID
+90 GNIIKSEKKDEID
-103 KNKVIRVDFLLNN
+103 ENKVIRVDFLLNN

-125 INDKVAKLSY
+125 INDKVAKLAY

-194 GNIIESGTIKGS
+194 GNIVESGNTTRKGRA
-206 KDLNV
+206 DLNV
-211 LYANRK
+211 LYANR
-217 NNSKEHHH
+217 NNSEEHHH
-225 DHGED
+225 EHGES
-230 CGCGGHHH
+230 CGCGEHHH

-245 CGCGGHHHDHDYGE
+245 CGCGEHHHHDHD
-259 ECGCGDHH
+259 
-267 HHDHEH
+267 H
-273 GEECGCGDH
+273 GEECGCG
-282 HHHDHEHGEECG
+282 E
-294 CGNHHHHDHEHGE
+294 
-307 ECGCGGH
+307 
-314 HHDHEHGEECGCG
+314 
-327 DHHHHDHEHEESKP
+327 HHHDHEHEEIKP
-341 KKVEKRKEKKE
+341 KKVEKPKEKKE

-360 IIGVIVYAFGIYE
+360 IIGVFVYAFGIYE

-397 VLLKAIKNLF
+397 VLLKAAKNLF
-407 RGQVLDE
+407 RGQVMDE
-414 NFLMSIATIGAVAI
+414 NFLMSIATIGAIAI
-428 GEYSEAVGVMLFY
+428 GEHSEAVGVMLFY

-472 VQGGKMIQVDP
+472 VQGGKIIQVDP

-576 FISKF
+576 FISRF

-654 YLEALRKANTVVLD
+654 YLEALRKVNTVVLD

-692 LLKYAA
+692 LLRFAA

-710 SIMESYNEKFEE
+710 SIMESYNEKSNEE
-722 EVKLSEIDK
+722 IKLSEIDK

-760 NIEYKK
+760 NVKYEK
-766 IEESGTTV
+766 IDEVGTTV
-774 YVAVDGKFAGCI
+774 YVAVDGKYAGCI

-793 EDSKRAIEE
+793 EDSKRAIAE

-822 AKIAKEV
+822 AKIAEEV
-829 GVNKHYSGLLPNQK
+829 GLDKHYSGLLPNQK

-850 ANENSTGNT
+850 AKENSTGNT
-859 IFIGDGI
+859 AFIGDGI

>member
-42 KLSVFMENENITEAN
+42 KLSVFMENENITEDN

-90 GNIIKSAKKEEID
+90 GNIIKSVKKEEID

-245 CGCGGHHHDHDYGE
+245 CGCGGHHHDHD
-259 ECGCGDHH
+259 
-267 HHDHEH
+267 H
-273 GEECGCGDH
+273 GEECGCG
-282 HHHDHEHGEECG
+282 G
-294 CGNHHHHDHEHGE
+294 HHHDHEHGE

-327 DHHHHDHEHEESKP
+327 GHHHDHDHGEECGCGDHHHHDHEHGEECGCGDHHHDHEHEESKP

-373 MAVGNTGTFGVVVF
+373 MAVGNTGTFGIVVF

>member
-1 MSTRVDFLLEGL
+1 MSTRIDFLLDGL

-28 LDYVESSNMNFVAK
+28 LDYVENSNMNFVAK
-42 KLSVFMENENITEAN
+42 KLSVFMENESITEAN

-75 LLKNKVLGEVSFDNK
+75 LLKNKVLGEISFDNK
-90 GNIIKSAKKEEID
+90 GNIIKSEKKDEID

-125 INDKVAKLSY
+125 INDKVGKLAY

-194 GNIIESGTIKGS
+194 GNIVESGNTTRRGRT
-206 KDLNV
+206 DLNV
-211 LYANRK
+211 LYANR
-217 NNSKEHHH
+217 NNSEEHHHEHGESCGCGEHHHHEHNHDEECGCGEHHHH
-225 DHGED
+225 DHEHSES

-238 DHDHGEE
+238 DHDHKET
-245 CGCGGHHHDHDYGE
+245 
-259 ECGCGDHH
+259 
-267 HHDHEH
+267 
-273 GEECGCGDH
+273 
-282 HHHDHEHGEECG
+282 
-294 CGNHHHHDHEHGE
+294 
-307 ECGCGGH
+307 
-314 HHDHEHGEECGCG
+314 
-327 DHHHHDHEHEESKP
+327 KP
-341 KKVEKRKEKKE
+341 KKVEKPKEKKE

-397 VLLKAIKNLF
+397 VLLKAAKNLF
-407 RGQVLDE
+407 RGQVMDE
-414 NFLMSIATIGAVAI
+414 NFLMSIATIGAIAI
-428 GEYSEAVGVMLFY
+428 GEHSEAVGVMLFY

-472 VQGGKMIQVDP
+472 VQGGKIIQVDP

-576 FISKF
+576 FISRF

-654 YLEALRKANTVVLD
+654 YLEALRKVNTVVLD

-692 LLKYAA
+692 LLRFAA

-736 AHGIKVLYNGKTIL
+736 AHGIKVLYHGKTIL

-760 NIEYKK
+760 NVKYEK
-766 IEESGTTV
+766 IDEVGTTV
-774 YVAVDGKFAGCI
+774 YVAVDGKYAGCI
-786 VISDEVK
+786 VISDQIK
-793 EDSKRAIEE
+793 EDSKKAIAE

-829 GVNKHYSGLLPNQK
+829 GVDKYYSGLLPNQK
-843 VEILEEI
+843 VEMLEEI
-850 ANENSTGNT
+850 ASKNSTGNT
-859 IFIGDGI
+859 AFIGDGI

-886 DAAIEASDIVFM
+886 DAAIEASDVVFM

>member
-1 MSTRVDFLLEGL
+1 MSTRIDFLLDGL

-28 LDYVESSNMNFVAK
+28 LDYVENSNMNFVAK
-42 KLSVFMENENITEAN
+42 KLSVFMENESITEAN

-75 LLKNKVLGEVSFDNK
+75 LLKNKVLGEISFDNK
-90 GNIIKSAKKEEID
+90 GNIIKSEKKDEID

-125 INDKVAKLSY
+125 INDKVGKLAY

-143 VAKKLSVFAKAGDI
+143 VAKKLSVFANAGDI

-194 GNIIESGTIKGS
+194 GNIVESGNTTRRGRT
-206 KDLNV
+206 DLNV
-211 LYANRK
+211 LYANR
-217 NNSKEHHH
+217 NNSEEHHH
-225 DHGED
+225 EHGES
-230 CGCGGHHH
+230 CGCGEHHH

-245 CGCGGHHHDHDYGE
+245 CGCGE
-259 ECGCGDHH
+259 HH

-273 GEECGCGDH
+273 GEECGCGER
-282 HHHDHEHGEECG
+282 HHHDHEH
-294 CGNHHHHDHEHGE
+294 DE

-314 HHDHEHGEECGCG
+314 HHDH
-327 DHHHHDHEHEESKP
+327 DEHEEIKP
-341 KKVEKRKEKKE
+341 KKVEKPKEKKE

-360 IIGVIVYAFGIYE
+360 IIGVFVYAFGIYE

-397 VLLKAIKNLF
+397 VLLKAAKNLF
-407 RGQVLDE
+407 RGQVMDE
-414 NFLMSIATIGAVAI
+414 NFLMSIATIGAIAI
-428 GEYSEAVGVMLFY
+428 GEHSEAVGVMLFY

-472 VQGGKMIQVDP
+472 VQGGKIIQVDP

-576 FISKF
+576 FISRF

-654 YLEALRKANTVVLD
+654 YLEALRKVDTVVLD

-692 LLKYAA
+692 LLRFAA

-736 AHGIKVLYNGKTIL
+736 AHGIKVLYHGKTIL

-760 NIEYKK
+760 NVKYEK
-766 IEESGTTV
+766 IDEVGTTV
-774 YVAVDGKFAGCI
+774 YVAVDGKYAGCI
-786 VISDEVK
+786 VISDQIK
-793 EDSKRAIEE
+793 EDSKKAIEE

-829 GVNKHYSGLLPNQK
+829 GVDKYYSGLLPNQK
-843 VEILEEI
+843 VEMLEEI
-850 ANENSTGNT
+850 ASKNSTGNT
-859 IFIGDGI
+859 AFIGDGI

-886 DAAIEASDIVFM
+886 DAAIEASDVVFM

>member
-1 MSTRVDFLLEGL
+1 MSTRIDFLLEGL

-28 LDYVESSNMNFVAK
+28 LDYVENSNMNFVAK
-42 KLSVFMENENITEAN
+42 KLSVFMENESITEAN

-75 LLKNKVLGEVSFDNK
+75 LLKNKVLGEISFDNK
-90 GNIIKSAKKEEID
+90 GNIIKSEKKDEID

-125 INDKVAKLSY
+125 INDKVGKLSY

-167 IIHETES
+167 MIHETES

-194 GNIIESGTIKGS
+194 GNIVESGNTTRKGRA
-206 KDLNV
+206 DLNV
-211 LYANRK
+211 LYANR
-217 NNSKEHHH
+217 NNSEEHHH
-225 DHGED
+225 EHGES
-230 CGCGGHHH
+230 CGCGEHHH

-245 CGCGGHHHDHDYGE
+245 CGCGGHHHE
-259 ECGCGDHH
+259 
-267 HHDHEH
+267 
-273 GEECGCGDH
+273 
-282 HHHDHEHGEECG
+282 
-294 CGNHHHHDHEHGE
+294 
-307 ECGCGGH
+307 
-314 HHDHEHGEECGCG
+314 
-327 DHHHHDHEHEESKP
+327 HEHEEIKP
-341 KKVEKRKEKKE
+341 KKVEKPKEKKE
-352 INKDLIKI
+352 RNKDLIKI
-360 IIGVIVYAFGIYE
+360 IIGVFVYAFGIYE

-397 VLLKAIKNLF
+397 VLLKAAKNLF
-407 RGQVLDE
+407 RGQVMDE
-414 NFLMSIATIGAVAI
+414 NFLMSIATIGAIAI
-428 GEYSEAVGVMLFY
+428 GEHSEAVGVMLFY

-472 VQGGKMIQVDP
+472 VQGGKIIQVDP

-576 FISKF
+576 FISRF

-654 YLEALRKANTVVLD
+654 YLEALRKVNTVVLD

-692 LLKYAA
+692 LLRFAA

-710 SIMESYNEKFEE
+710 SIMESYNEKSNEE
-722 EVKLSEIDK
+722 IKLSEIDK

-760 NIEYKK
+760 NVKYEK
-766 IEESGTTV
+766 IDEVGTTV
-774 YVAVDGKFAGCI
+774 YVAVDGKYAGCI

-793 EDSKRAIEE
+793 EDSKRAIAE

-822 AKIAKEV
+822 AKIAEEV
-829 GVNKHYSGLLPNQK
+829 GLDKHYSGLLPNQK

-850 ANENSTGNT
+850 AKENSTGNT
-859 IFIGDGI
+859 AFIGDGI

>member
-1 MSTRVDFLLEGL
+1 MSTRIDFLLEGL

-28 LDYVESSNMNFVAK
+28 LDYVENSNMNFVAK
-42 KLSVFMENENITEAN
+42 KLSVFMENESITEAN

-75 LLKNKVLGEVSFDNK
+75 LLKNKVLGEISFDNK
-90 GNIIKSAKKEEID
+90 GNIIKSDKKDEID
-103 KNKVIRVDFLLNN
+103 KEKVIRVDFLLNN

-183 KVVGALEFDNK
+183 KVVGALDFDNK
-194 GNIIESGTIKGS
+194 GNIVESGNTTRRGRT
-206 KDLNV
+206 DLNV
-211 LYANRK
+211 LYANR
-217 NNSKEHHH
+217 NNSEEHHH
-225 DHGED
+225 EHGES
-230 CGCGGHHH
+230 CGCGEHHH

-245 CGCGGHHHDHDYGE
+245 CGCGE
-259 ECGCGDHH
+259 HH

-273 GEECGCGDH
+273 GEECGCGER
-282 HHHDHEHGEECG
+282 HHHDHEH
-294 CGNHHHHDHEHGE
+294 DE

-314 HHDHEHGEECGCG
+314 HHDH
-327 DHHHHDHEHEESKP
+327 DEHEEIKP
-341 KKVEKRKEKKE
+341 KKVEKPKEKKE

-360 IIGVIVYAFGIYE
+360 IIGVFVYAFGIYE

-397 VLLKAIKNLF
+397 VLLKAAKNLF
-407 RGQVLDE
+407 RGQVMDE
-414 NFLMSIATIGAVAI
+414 NFLMSIATIGAIAI
-428 GEYSEAVGVMLFY
+428 GEHSEAVGVMLFY

-460 ALMEIKAEFANL
+460 ALMEIKSEFANL
-472 VQGGKMIQVDP
+472 VQGGKIIQVNP

-536 TINTNALIYVRVTK
+536 TINTNALIHVRVTK

-563 VENAGSRKSQTEN
+563 VENAVSRKSQTEN
-576 FISKF
+576 FISRF

-654 YLEALRKANTVVLD
+654 YLEALRKVDTVVLD

-692 LLKYAA
+692 LLRFAA

-760 NIEYKK
+760 NVKYEK
-766 IEESGTTV
+766 IDEVGTTV
-774 YVAVDGKFAGCI
+774 YVAVDGKYAGCI

-793 EDSKRAIEE
+793 EDSKRAIAE

-829 GVNKHYSGLLPNQK
+829 GVDKYYSGLLPNQK
-843 VEILEEI
+843 VEMLEEI
-850 ANENSTGNT
+850 AKENSTGNT
-859 IFIGDGI
+859 AFIGDGI

>member
-1 MSTRVDFLLEGL
+1 MSTRIDFLLEGL

-28 LDYVESSNMNFVAK
+28 LDYVENSNMNFVAK
-42 KLSVFMENENITEAN
+42 KLSVFMENESITEAN

-75 LLKNKVLGEVSFDNK
+75 LLKNKVLGEISFDNK
-90 GNIIKSAKKEEID
+90 GNIIKSDKKDEID
-103 KNKVIRVDFLLNN
+103 ENKVIRVDFLLNN

-125 INDKVAKLSY
+125 INDKVGKLAY

-183 KVVGALEFDNK
+183 KVVGALDFDNK
-194 GNIIESGTIKGS
+194 GNIVESGNTARNGRI
-206 KDLNV
+206 DLNV

-217 NNSKEHHH
+217 NNSDEHHH
-225 DHGED
+225 EHGEN
-230 CGCGGHHH
+230 CGCGEHHH
-238 DHDHGEE
+238 EHDHGEE
-245 CGCGGHHHDHDYGE
+245 CGCEGHHHE
-259 ECGCGDHH
+259 
-267 HHDHEH
+267 
-273 GEECGCGDH
+273 
-282 HHHDHEHGEECG
+282 
-294 CGNHHHHDHEHGE
+294 HEHGE

-314 HHDHEHGEECGCG
+314 HHE
-327 DHHHHDHEHEESKP
+327 HDHEETKP
-341 KKVEKRKEKKE
+341 KKVEKPKEKKE
-352 INKDLIKI
+352 INKELIKI
-360 IIGVIVYAFGIYE
+360 IIGVMVYAFGIYE

-397 VLLKAIKNLF
+397 VLLKAAKNLF
-407 RGQVLDE
+407 RGQVMDE
-414 NFLMSIATIGAVAI
+414 NFLMSIATIGAIAI
-428 GEYSEAVGVMLFY
+428 GEHSEAVGVMLFY

-472 VQGGKMIQVDP
+472 VQGGKIIQVNP

-654 YLEALRKANTVVLD
+654 YLEALRKVNTVVLD

-678 KVTEINPVGMSEDE
+678 KVTEINPVEMSEED
-692 LLKYAA
+692 LLRFAA

-710 SIMESYNEKFEE
+710 SIMESYNEKSNEE
-722 EVKLSEIDK
+722 IKLSEIDK

-736 AHGIKVLYNGKTIL
+736 AHGIKVLYNGKIIL

-760 NIEYKK
+760 NVKYEKS
-766 IEESGTTV
+766 EEVGTTV
-774 YVAVDGKFAGCI
+774 YVAVDGKYTGCI

-793 EDSKRAIEE
+793 EDSKRAIAE

-822 AKIAKEV
+822 AKIAEEV
-829 GVNKHYSGLLPNQK
+829 GLDKHYSGLLPNQK

-850 ANENSTGNT
+850 AKENSTGNT
-859 IFIGDGI
+859 AFIGDGI

>member
-1 MSTRVDFLLEGL
+1 MSTRIDFLLEGL

-28 LDYVESSNMNFVAK
+28 LDYVENSNMNFVAK
-42 KLSVFMENENITEAN
+42 KLSVFMENESITEAN

-75 LLKNKVLGEVSFDNK
+75 LLKNKVLGEISFDNK
-90 GNIIKSAKKEEID
+90 GNIIKSEKKDEID
-103 KNKVIRVDFLLNN
+103 ENKVIRVDFLLNN

-125 INDKVAKLSY
+125 INDKVAKLAY

-194 GNIIESGTIKGS
+194 GNIVESGNTTRRGRT
-206 KDLNV
+206 DLNV

-217 NNSKEHHH
+217 NNSDEHHH
-225 DHGED
+225 KHGES
-230 CGCGGHHH
+230 CGCGEHHH

-245 CGCGGHHHDHDYGE
+245 CGCGGHHHDH
-259 ECGCGDHH
+259 
-267 HHDHEH
+267 
-273 GEECGCGDH
+273 
-282 HHHDHEHGEECG
+282 
-294 CGNHHHHDHEHGE
+294 
-307 ECGCGGH
+307 
-314 HHDHEHGEECGCG
+314 
-327 DHHHHDHEHEESKP
+327 EHEETKP
-341 KKVEKRKEKKE
+341 KKVEKPKEKKE

-360 IIGVIVYAFGIYE
+360 IIGVFVYAFGIYE

-397 VLLKAIKNLF
+397 VLLKAAKNLF
-407 RGQVLDE
+407 RGQVMDE
-414 NFLMSIATIGAVAI
+414 NFLMSIATIGAIAI
-428 GEYSEAVGVMLFY
+428 GEHSEAVGVMLFY

-472 VQGGKMIQVDP
+472 VQGGKIIQVDP

-576 FISKF
+576 FISRF

-654 YLEALRKANTVVLD
+654 YLEALRKVNTVVLD

-692 LLKYAA
+692 LLRFAA

-710 SIMESYNEKFEE
+710 SIMESYNEKSNEE
-722 EVKLSEIDK
+722 IKLSEIDK

-760 NIEYKK
+760 NVKYEK
-766 IEESGTTV
+766 IDEVGTTV
-774 YVAVDGKFAGCI
+774 YVAVDGKYAGCI

-793 EDSKRAIEE
+793 EDSKRAIAE

-822 AKIAKEV
+822 AKIAEEV
-829 GVNKHYSGLLPNQK
+829 GLDKHYSGLLPNQK

-850 ANENSTGNT
+850 AKENSTGNT
-859 IFIGDGI
+859 AFIGDGI

>member
-42 KLSVFMENENITEAN
+42 KLSVFMENENITEDN

-225 DHGED
+225 EHGED

-238 DHDHGEE
+238 DHD
-245 CGCGGHHHDHDYGE
+245 
-259 ECGCGDHH
+259 
-267 HHDHEH
+267 
-273 GEECGCGDH
+273 
-282 HHHDHEHGEECG
+282 
-294 CGNHHHHDHEHGE
+294 HGE

-327 DHHHHDHEHEESKP
+327 DHHHHDHEHGEECGCGGHHHDHEHEESKP
-341 KKVEKRKEKKE
+341 KKIEKRKEKKE

-387 LAAYILIGGD
+387 LAAYVLIGGD

>member
-1 MSTRVDFLLEGL
+1 MSTRIEFLLEGL

-28 LDYVESSNMNFVAK
+28 LDYVENSNMNFVAK
-42 KLSVFMENENITEAN
+42 KLSVFMENESITEAN

-75 LLKNKVLGEVSFDNK
+75 LLKNKVLGEISFDNK
-90 GNIIKSAKKEEID
+90 GNIIKSEKKDEID

-125 INDKVAKLSY
+125 INDKVGKLSY

-167 IIHETES
+167 MIHETES

-194 GNIIESGTIKGS
+194 GNIVESGNTTRKGRA
-206 KDLNV
+206 DLNV
-211 LYANRK
+211 LYANR
-217 NNSKEHHH
+217 NNSEEHHH
-225 DHGED
+225 EHGES
-230 CGCGGHHH
+230 CGCGEHHH

-245 CGCGGHHHDHDYGE
+245 CGCGGHHHDHD
-259 ECGCGDHH
+259 
-267 HHDHEH
+267 
-273 GEECGCGDH
+273 
-282 HHHDHEHGEECG
+282 
-294 CGNHHHHDHEHGE
+294 
-307 ECGCGGH
+307 
-314 HHDHEHGEECGCG
+314 
-327 DHHHHDHEHEESKP
+327 EHEEIKP
-341 KKVEKRKEKKE
+341 KKVEKTKEKKE

-360 IIGVIVYAFGIYE
+360 IIGVFVYAFGIYE

-397 VLLKAIKNLF
+397 VLLKAAKNLF
-407 RGQVLDE
+407 RGQVMDE
-414 NFLMSIATIGAVAI
+414 NFLMSIATIGAIAI
-428 GEYSEAVGVMLFY
+428 GEHSEAVGVMLFY

-472 VQGGKMIQVDP
+472 VQGGKIIQVDP

-576 FISKF
+576 FISRF

-654 YLEALRKANTVVLD
+654 YLEALRKVNTVVLD

-692 LLKYAA
+692 LLRFAA

-710 SIMESYNEKFEE
+710 SIMESYNEKSNEE
-722 EVKLSEIDK
+722 IKLSEIDK

-760 NIEYKK
+760 SVKYEK
-766 IEESGTTV
+766 IDEVGTTV
-774 YVAVDGKFAGCI
+774 YVAVDGKYAGCI

-793 EDSKRAIEE
+793 EDSKRAIAE

-822 AKIAKEV
+822 AKIAEEV
-829 GVNKHYSGLLPNQK
+829 GLDKHYSGLLPNQK

-850 ANENSTGNT
+850 AKENSTGNT
-859 IFIGDGI
+859 AFIGDGI